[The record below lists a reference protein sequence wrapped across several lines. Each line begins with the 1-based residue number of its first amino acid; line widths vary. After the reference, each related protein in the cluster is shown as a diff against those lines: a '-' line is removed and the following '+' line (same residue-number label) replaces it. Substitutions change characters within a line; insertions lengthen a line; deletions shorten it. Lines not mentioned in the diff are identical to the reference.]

1 MRRVFKV
8 ILWIVAILIAL
19 PVLAVLALDIALNT
33 GAGRNFATHEINALS
48 GGTVRITGLAGHFP
62 KYIAARRIAIADRKG
77 RYLVIDDAVLRW
89 SPFSLL
95 HRMID
100 ISDLTAKRID
110 ILRQPVP
117 AAAKPKPKPSAAS
130 GIPKVALVLGHL
142 EIGRLAIAKPVLGH
156 ALALKITGHARA
168 KSLETIAAEIDATSL
183 AGPGTY
189 RLAATL
195 DANRVN
201 AHLTVHEPPGGPIAA
216 FAGIAS
222 QPDLAKKPVDL
233 SLTIAGPRDH
243 AALRFA
249 SALGDLKA
257 RGTGTVDLS
266 QTAPG
271 GDLTITI
278 PELAPY
284 AALGKQT
291 LGGRTVL
298 HVVAKHQ
305 RGATTLHFDDTVEI
319 TKATKPVPVLVG
331 KRAMLAG
338 DFTLAGGKTTIHS
351 LTLDMAALKVKL
363 AGTATRLHVAL
374 KGTLIQPDIGLVD
387 PQLAGHVTEN
397 LAIDGPTDNLALH
410 GTVDGLVTAKGVK
423 SGPFHVT
430 IDATHLPG
438 APQGNLTG
446 TGSLYDSPLSLS
458 AAFARSAAGAVDLDL
473 KTLSWKSL
481 RGQGRITR
489 APGAML
495 PDGAMH
501 LAMARLADLAPL
513 LHMKLAG
520 AFTADF
526 THKSGQPAAIA
537 LTASHLTDGR
547 TASLR
552 AARIDATIDHLAQT
566 PAIDAT
572 ATLTG
577 VDTKAA
583 AGNLTLTAK
592 GSETALAV
600 TAAGRFARLAGKPA
614 QLDLGAM
621 LDGKTRTIRLAKLD
635 AAARGVTAR
644 LLGPATISAGTTTS
658 IRHLALALGGLGGA
672 ARITADGTI
681 RPSLD
686 LAAKITNLPAG
697 IARAADPKLAATGLL
712 DATAHLTGTLAAPT
726 GTIALQGRG
735 LGLATGPGAKLPRAT
750 LAARETLLGHALRGT
765 IAATLGSARL
775 SLDGTAPLAL
785 TGPMDLSFRLD
796 NLSASL
802 LHAADPKLAASGI
815 ITARARL
822 TGTPRAPRGT
832 VDLAAKSMRLL
843 TGPASSLPPADLT
856 VHETLLGQ
864 SVRGTAR
871 LALGNR
877 ADLTLAGTA
886 PLSAAGKIDLA
897 LNGRTD
903 LRLVDPLTAA
913 GGTVVG
919 GILTPDLRVTGTLAA
934 PGAAGTLTL
943 AGGRVQNIASGLDLS
958 AIDATITAAGR
969 TIRLDRLSAKAGV
982 GTIDGSG
989 TFGLA
994 KPMPVDLRI
1003 AFHHASPIASDIL
1016 TERLGGA
1023 LSLTG
1028 DIDTGTRLA
1037 GTIAIE
1043 TANIQIPQGLPP
1055 SVVKLDIRR
1064 KGARPPPPAAPA
1076 PPVALDLTVDARN
1089 EVFVRGKGLFAN
1101 LGGRLHVGGTLASPQ
1116 PTGGFHLIR
1125 GYFNL
1130 GGQTLNLSR
1139 GTVRFNGNGVM
1150 PVIDLEVSG
1159 TASDGTVSTLALT
1172 GEASAP
1178 KITLSSS
1185 PSLPSDEVLA
1195 HLLYGSSTQNLSALQ
1210 AASLAASLAELAGI
1224 GGGGPDV
1231 VGGLRSALGLDQLS
1245 IGGGTSAP
1253 TINAGRYV
1261 APGVYVGAQQSATG
1275 GGTGAKVEI
1284 NLYKGL
1290 KLKTEVQSNS
1300 GTGGTTGPG
1309 ESVGLTYQFDY

>member
-681 RPSLD
+681 RPALD

-750 LAARETLLGHALRGT
+750 LAARETLRGHALRGT

-785 TGPMDLSFRLD
+785 TGP
-796 NLSASL
+796 
-802 LHAADPKLAASGI
+802 
-815 ITARARL
+815 
-822 TGTPRAPRGT
+822 
-832 VDLAAKSMRLL
+832 
-843 TGPASSLPPADLT
+843 ASSLPPADLT
-856 VHETLLGQ
+856 AHETLLGQ

-1178 KITLSSS
+1178 KITLSST

>member
-1 MRRVFKV
+1 MRRIVKP
-8 ILWIVAILIAL
+8 ILWIAGILVAL
-19 PVLAVLALDIALNT
+19 PVLAGLALGIALNT
-33 GAGRNFATHEINALS
+33 GAGRTLAAHEIDALS
-48 GGTVRITGLAGHFP
+48 GGTVKITGLAGHFP
-62 KYIAARRIAIADRKG
+62 TYIAARRIAIADRKG
-77 RYLVIDDAVLRW
+77 AWLTIDDAVLRW

-95 HRMID
+95 HRSID
-100 ISDLTAKRID
+100 ITDLTAKRID
-110 ILRQPVP
+110 ILRQPLP
-117 AAAKPKPKPSAAS
+117 AAAKPKPQQSAAR
-130 GIPKVALVLGHL
+130 GIPKIALVLRHL
-142 EIGRLAIAKPVLGH
+142 GIGRLAIAKPVLGH
-156 ALALKITGHARA
+156 KLALNITGQARA
-168 KSLETIAAEIDATSL
+168 KSPDDIAATLDATSL
-183 AGPGTY
+183 DGAGTY
-189 RLAATL
+189 RLAARL
-195 DANRVN
+195 DASKVG

-222 QPDLAKKPVDL
+222 QPDLAKQKVDL
-233 SLTIAGPRDH
+233 SLSIAGPRDH
-243 AALRFA
+243 AALHFA

-266 QTAPG
+266 PTAPG
-271 GDLTITI
+271 ANLTITI

-284 AALGKQT
+284 AALGRQT

-298 HVVAKHQ
+298 RVVVKHRGGVTNLHV
-305 RGATTLHFDDTVEI
+305 DDTVEI
-319 TKATKPVPVLVG
+319 TKAAKPVPILVG
-331 KRAMLAG
+331 KRATIAG
-338 DFTLAGGKTTIHS
+338 DFTLAHRTATIHS
-351 LTLDMAALKVKL
+351 LTLDMAALKAHL
-363 AGTATRLHVAL
+363 AGTVTRAHVAL
-374 KGTLIQPDIGLVD
+374 KGTFTQPDLGLAD
-387 PQLAGHVTEN
+387 PLLAGQITE
-397 LAIDGPTDNLALH
+397 AIDLAGPPDDLALR
-410 GTVDGLVTAKGVK
+410 GTIDGLVTAKGVP
-423 SGPFHVT
+423 SGPFRIT
-430 IDATHLPG
+430 IDATHLPN
-438 APQGNLTG
+438 APTGKLTG
-446 TGSLYDSPLSLS
+446 AGALYDSPLSLG
-458 AAFARSAAGAVDLDL
+458 ATFARSPAGALDLDL

-489 APGAML
+489 APGALL
-495 PDGAMH
+495 PDGALH
-501 LAMARLADLAPL
+501 LAMMRLADLAPL
-513 LHMKLAG
+513 LHLKLAG
-520 AFTADF
+520 ALTADF
-526 THKSGQPAAIA
+526 THRSGAPAAIA
-537 LTASHLTDGR
+537 LTASHLAYGDIAT
-547 TASLR
+547 LR

-566 PAIDAT
+566 PAIAAT

-577 VDTKAA
+577 VTSKAA
-583 AGNLTLTAK
+583 SGNLTLTAK

-614 QLDLGAM
+614 RLDLAAT

-644 LLGPATISAGTTTS
+644 LLGPAIISAGPTSS
-658 IRHLALALGGLGGA
+658 IRHLAIALGGLGGA
-672 ARITADGTI
+672 ARLTADGGI

-686 LAAKITNLPAG
+686 LAANLTNLPAG
-697 IARAADPKLAATGLL
+697 IARAADPRLAVTGLL
-712 DATAHLTGTLAAPT
+712 DATAHLTGTLAAPA
-726 GTIALQGRG
+726 GTVTLRGRG
-735 LGLATGPGAKLPRAT
+735 LGLASGPGAKLPRAT
-750 LAARETLLGHALRGT
+750 LAARETLRGHALRGS

-802 LHAADPKLAASGI
+802 LRAADPRLAASGMV
-815 ITARARL
+815 TARARL

-832 VDLAAKSMRLL
+832 VDLAATSMRLL
-843 TGPASSLPPADLT
+843 TGPAASLPPADLT
-856 VHETLLGQ
+856 AHETLLGR
-864 SVRGTAR
+864 SARGTAR
-871 LALGNR
+871 LSLGNR

-886 PLSAAGKIDLA
+886 PLSAAGAIDLA
-897 LNGRTD
+897 LTGTAN
-903 LRLVDPLTAA
+903 LHLLDPLTAA
-913 GGTVVG
+913 GGTAVG
-919 GILTPDLRVTGTLAA
+919 GTVTPDLRVTGTLAA
-934 PGAAGTLTL
+934 PRAAGTLTL

-969 TIRLDRLSAKAGV
+969 TLRLDRLSAKAGA

-989 TFGLA
+989 SFGLA

-1037 GTIAIE
+1037 GTVAIE

-1055 SVVKLDIRR
+1055 SVVRLDIRR

-1101 LGGRLHVGGTLASPQ
+1101 LGGRLHVGGTLAAPQ
-1116 PTGGFHLIR
+1116 PAGGFHLIR

-1130 GGQTLNLSR
+1130 GGKTLDLSR
-1139 GTVRFNGNGVM
+1139 GTVRFNGNGMM

-1172 GEASAP
+1172 GPASAP
-1178 KITLSSS
+1178 KISLSSL

-1195 HLLYGSSTQNLSALQ
+1195 HLLYGTSSQNLSALQ
-1210 AASLAASLAELAGI
+1210 AASLAASLADLAGI

-1231 VGGLRSALGLDQLS
+1231 VGGLRKALGLDQLS

-1300 GTGGTTGPG
+1300 GSGGSSGPG

>member
-8 ILWIVAILIAL
+8 ILWIAAILIGL

-33 GAGRNFATHEINALS
+33 GAGRNFAAHEINALS

-89 SPFSLL
+89 SPFALL
-95 HRMID
+95 HRTID

-117 AAAKPKPKPSAAS
+117 AAAKPKPKQSAAS
-130 GIPKVALVLGHL
+130 SIPKISLVLGHL
-142 EIGRLAIAKPVLGH
+142 EIGRLALAKPVLGH
-156 ALALKITGHARA
+156 PLALNVTGHARA
-168 KSLETIAAEIDATSL
+168 KSLDDIAAQIDATSL
-183 AGPGTY
+183 DAPGTY
-189 RLAATL
+189 RLAAIL

-216 FAGIAS
+216 FAGIAG

-233 SLTIAGPRDH
+233 SLTITGPRDH
-243 AALRFA
+243 AVLHFA

-257 RGTGTVDLS
+257 HGTGTVDLS
-266 QTAPG
+266 PTAPG
-271 GDLTITI
+271 ADLTITI

-305 RGATTLHFDDTVEI
+305 DNTTTLHFDDTVEI
-319 TKATKPVPVLVG
+319 TKAAKPVPVLVG
-331 KRAMLAG
+331 KRATLAG
-338 DFTLAGGKTTIHS
+338 DFTLARGTTTIHS
-351 LTLDMAALKVKL
+351 LTLDMAALKAKL
-363 AGTATRLHVAL
+363 AGTATRSRVAL
-374 KGTLIQPDIGLVD
+374 KGTLTQPDLGLAD
-387 PQLAGHVTEN
+387 PRLAGHVTET
-397 LAIDGPTDNLALH
+397 LAIDGAPDDLALH

-430 IDATHLPG
+430 IDATHLPA

-458 AAFARSAAGAVDLDL
+458 ASFARSAAGAFDLDL

-501 LAMARLADLAPL
+501 LAMTRLADLAPL

-520 AFTADF
+520 ALAADF
-526 THKSGQPAAIA
+526 THQSGQPAAIA
-537 LTASHLTDGR
+537 LTASHLAYGN
-547 TASLR
+547 TAALR
-552 AARIDATIDHLAQT
+552 AARIDATIAHLAQT

-577 VDTKAA
+577 LDSKAA
-583 AGNLTLTAK
+583 SGNLTLTAK
-592 GSETALAV
+592 GSVTALAV

-614 QLDLGAM
+614 QLDLGAT
-621 LDGKTRTIRLAKLD
+621 LDGKTRTIHLAKLD

-644 LLGPATISAGTTTS
+644 LLGPATISAGAATS
-658 IRHLALALGGLGGA
+658 VRHLALALGGLGGA

-686 LAAKITNLPAG
+686 LAAKITNLPAD

-712 DATAHLTGTLAAPT
+712 DATAHLTGTLAVPA
-726 GTIALQGRG
+726 GTITLDGKG
-735 LGLATGPGAKLPRAT
+735 LGLAAGPGAKLPRAT
-750 LAARETLLGHALRGT
+750 LAARETLRGHAMRGT
-765 IAATLGSARL
+765 IAATLGAARL
-775 SLDGTAPLAL
+775 SLDGTAPLAFN
-785 TGPMDLSFRLD
+785 GPMDLSFRLD

-822 TGTPRAPRGT
+822 SGTPRTPRGT

-856 VHETLLGQ
+856 AHETLLGQ
-864 SVRGTAR
+864 SLRGTAR

-877 ADLTLAGTA
+877 ADLALAGTA
-886 PLSAAGKIDLA
+886 PLSTAGKIDLA
-897 LNGRTD
+897 LTGRTD

-934 PGAAGTLTL
+934 PRAAGTLTL
-943 AGGRVQNIASGLDLS
+943 AGGRLQNIASGLDLS
-958 AIDATITAAGR
+958 AIDATVTAAGR
-969 TIRLDRLSAKAGV
+969 TLRLDRLSAKAGA

-1003 AFHHASPIASDIL
+1003 AFHHASPVASDIL

-1037 GTIAIE
+1037 GTVAIE

-1064 KGARPPPPAAPA
+1064 KGARPPPPAAPG
-1076 PPVALDLTVDARN
+1076 PNVALDVTVDARN

-1101 LGGRLHVGGTLASPQ
+1101 LGGRLHVGGSLAAPQ

-1159 TASDGTVSTLALT
+1159 TATDGTISTLALT
-1172 GEASAP
+1172 GAASAP
-1178 KITLSSS
+1178 KVTLSST

-1210 AASLAASLAELAGI
+1210 AASLAASLADLAGI
-1224 GGGGPDV
+1224 SGGGPNV
-1231 VGGLRSALGLDQLS
+1231 IGGLRNALGLDQLS

-1300 GTGGTTGPG
+1300 GTGGTAGPG

>member
-1 MRRVFKV
+1 MRRIVKI
-8 ILWIVAILIAL
+8 ILWIAGILIAL

-33 GAGRNFATHEINALS
+33 GAGRAFAAHEIDALS
-48 GGTVRITGLAGHFP
+48 GGTVRIAGLAGHFP

-89 SPFSLL
+89 SPLALL
-95 HRMID
+95 HRRID
-100 ISDLTAKRID
+100 IRDLAAKRID
-110 ILRQPVP
+110 FLRQPAP
-117 AAAKPKPKPSAAS
+117 AAAKPKPKQSAAS
-130 GIPKVALVLGHL
+130 SIPNLSLVLHRL
-142 EIGRLAIAKPVLGH
+142 EIGRLALAKPVLGH
-156 ALALKITGHARA
+156 KLALNITGQARA
-168 KSLETIAAEIDATSL
+168 KSLDDIAATLDATSL
-183 AGPGTY
+183 GAPGTY

-222 QPDLAKKPVDL
+222 QPALAKQKVDL
-233 SLTIAGPRDH
+233 SLTIAGPRNA
-243 AALRFA
+243 AALHFA

-266 QTAPG
+266 PATPG
-271 GDLTITI
+271 ADLTITI

-298 HVVAKHQ
+298 HLVAKH
-305 RGATTLHFDDTVEI
+305 RGGATTLHFDDTVEI
-319 TKATKPVPVLVG
+319 TQAAKPVPVLVG
-331 KRAMLAG
+331 KRATLAG
-338 DFTLAGGKTTIHS
+338 DFTLAHGITTIHS
-351 LTLDMAALKVKL
+351 LTLDMAALKARL
-363 AGTATRLHVAL
+363 AGTAARSHLAL
-374 KGTLIQPDIGLVD
+374 KGTLTQPDLALIA
-387 PQLAGHVTEN
+387 PQLAGHVTEHLD
-397 LAIDGPTDNLALH
+397 LAGPPDNLALH
-410 GTVDGLVTAKGVK
+410 GTVDGLATARGVQ
-423 SGPFHVT
+423 SGPFHLA
-430 IDATHLPG
+430 IDATNLPG
-438 APQGNLTG
+438 APQGQLTG
-446 TGSLYDSPLSLS
+446 TGALYDSPLSLS
-458 AAFARSAAGAVDLDL
+458 ATFARSAAGAIDLDL
-473 KTLSWKSL
+473 KSLSWKSL

-501 LAMARLADLAPL
+501 IAMTRLADLAPL
-513 LHMKLAG
+513 LHLKLAG
-520 AFTADF
+520 ALAADF
-526 THKSGQPAAIA
+526 THHSGQPAAIA
-537 LTASHLTDGR
+537 LTASHLAYGTI
-547 TASLR
+547 AALR
-552 AARIDATIDHLAQT
+552 AARIDATIDHLATTQ
-566 PAIDAT
+566 AIDAT

-577 VDTKAA
+577 LDSKAA

-592 GSETALAV
+592 GSAAALAV

-614 QLDLGAM
+614 RLDLAAT
-621 LDGKTRTIRLAKLD
+621 LDGKTRTIHLAKLD

-644 LLGPATISAGTTTS
+644 LLGPATISAGATTEF
-658 IRHLALALGGLGGA
+658 RHLALALGGLGGA

-681 RPSLD
+681 RPSLALD
-686 LAAKITNLPAG
+686 AKIANLPAG
-697 IARAADPKLAATGLL
+697 IARAADPHLAATGLL

-735 LGLATGPGAKLPRAT
+735 LGLASGPAAKLPRAT
-750 LAARETLLGHALRGT
+750 LAARETLLGHALRGD
-765 IAATLGSARL
+765 IAATLGPARL
-775 SLDGTAPLAL
+775 SLDGTVPLAL

-802 LHAADPKLAASGI
+802 LHAADPKLTASGMV
-815 ITARARL
+815 TARARL

-832 VDLAAKSMRLL
+832 VDLAATSMRLL
-843 TGPASSLPPADLT
+843 TGPAASLPPADLT
-856 VHETLLGQ
+856 AHETLLGH
-864 SVRGTAR
+864 SARGTAR
-871 LALGNR
+871 LSLGNR

-886 PLSAAGKIDLA
+886 PLSAGGAIDLA
-897 LNGRTD
+897 LTGIAN
-903 LRLVDPLTAA
+903 LHLLDPLTAA
-913 GGTVVG
+913 GGTAVG
-919 GILTPDLRVTGTLAA
+919 GTVTPDLRVTGTLAA
-934 PGAAGTLTL
+934 PRAAGTLTL

-969 TIRLDRLSAKAGV
+969 TIRLDRLSAKAGA

-989 TFGLA
+989 SFGLA
-994 KPMPVDLRI
+994 KPMPVDLRL

-1028 DIDTGTRLA
+1028 DIDTGARLA
-1037 GTIAIE
+1037 GTVAIE

-1055 SVVKLDIRR
+1055 SVVRLDIRR

-1101 LGGRLHVGGTLASPQ
+1101 LGGRLHVGGTLAAPQ

-1130 GGQTLNLSR
+1130 GGKTLDLSR
-1139 GTVRFNGNGVM
+1139 GTVHFNGNGM
-1150 PVIDLEVSG
+1150 IPVIDLEVSG

-1172 GEASAP
+1172 GAASAP
-1178 KITLSSS
+1178 KISLSSL

-1195 HLLYGSSTQNLSALQ
+1195 HLLYGTSSQSLSALQ
-1210 AASLAASLAELAGI
+1210 AASLAASLADLAGI

-1231 VGGLRSALGLDQLS
+1231 VGGLRKALGLDQLS

-1300 GTGGTTGPG
+1300 GTGGSTGPG